1 MNNWKHTA
9 ACTLDLTLS
18 FAASSDKSS
27 VISISKVIV
36 NLNTKDDVCVV
47 SVVCVV
53 RVVGKV
59 VVVTVVLQGFSYL
72 VVGFCGSL
80 VSV

>member
-1 MNNWKHTA
+1 MIGNIHTA

-36 NLNTKDDVCVV
+36 NLNTKDVCVV
-47 SVVCVV
+47 SVFA
-53 RVVGKV
+53 KV
-59 VVVTVVLQGFSYL
+59 VVITVVLQGLLYL
-72 VVGFCGSL
+72 VVGSCGSL
-80 VSV
+80 VSVGAL

>member
-1 MNNWKHTA
+1 MIGNIHTA

-36 NLNTKDDVCVV
+36 NLNTKDVCVV
-47 SVVCVV
+47 SVVA
-53 RVVGKV
+53 KV
-59 VVVTVVLQGFSYL
+59 VVITVVLQGLLYL
-72 VVGFCGSL
+72 VVGSCGSL
-80 VSV
+80 VSVGAL

>member
-1 MNNWKHTA
+1 MIGNIHTA

-36 NLNTKDDVCVV
+36 NLNTKDVCVV
-47 SVVCVV
+47 SVVA
-53 RVVGKV
+53 KV
-59 VVVTVVLQGFSYL
+59 VVITVVLQGLLYL
-72 VVGFCGSL
+72 VVGSCGRL
-80 VSV
+80 VSVGAL

>member
-1 MNNWKHTA
+1 MIGNIHTA

-36 NLNTKDDVCVV
+36 NLNTKDVCVV
-47 SVVCVV
+47 SVVA
-53 RVVGKV
+53 KV
-59 VVVTVVLQGFSYL
+59 VVITVVLQGLLYL
-72 VVGFCGSL
+72 VVGSCGSL
-80 VSV
+80 VRVGAL

>member
-1 MNNWKHTA
+1 MIGNIHTA

-36 NLNTKDDVCVV
+36 NLNTKDVCVV
-47 SVVCVV
+47 SVVA
-53 RVVGKV
+53 KV
-59 VVVTVVLQGFSYL
+59 VVITVVLQGLLYL
-72 VVGFCGSL
+72 VVGSCGSL
-80 VSV
+80 VSVGAQ

>member
-1 MNNWKHTA
+1 MIGNIHTA

-36 NLNTKDDVCVV
+36 NLNTKDVCVV
-47 SVVCVV
+47 SVVA
-53 RVVGKV
+53 KV
-59 VVVTVVLQGFSYL
+59 VVITVVLQGLLYL
-72 VVGFCGSL
+72 VVGSCVSL
-80 VSV
+80 VSVGAL